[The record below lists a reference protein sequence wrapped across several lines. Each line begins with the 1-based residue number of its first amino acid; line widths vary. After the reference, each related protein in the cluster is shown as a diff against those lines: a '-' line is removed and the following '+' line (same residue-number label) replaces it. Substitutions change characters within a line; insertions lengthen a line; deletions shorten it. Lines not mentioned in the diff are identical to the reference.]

1 MRNTKIQ
8 TPNFKVTPSP
18 TPPTRQPEFLP
29 RDRNPRYLK
38 FGTSLVFGFWCL
50 VFVGTV
56 TAQPAAF
63 TYQGR
68 LTENGV
74 PAGGSNDLRF
84 VIFDAPTNGNQISTN
99 LTLDDVP
106 LTNGLFT
113 VALDWGAAVFDG
125 SERWLE
131 VRVRPGNAGGSYTTL
146 SPRQRLTSAPYALH
160 SGSASNLLGVVSAG
174 QLPANASLL
183 GNNIDSAEIVNGTIL
198 NVDIN
203 TAANIADTKLAT
215 ISTPGKV
222 ANSATTATS
231 TNLPNTI
238 VARDASGNFSAGTI
252 TGNFSGSG
260 AGLTNLSLV
269 TAAPAYTVVFTTNVS
284 GTFGYAL
291 DAAYLVDSSPNT
303 MKSADFNNDGR
314 PDLIVA
320 SGFWVS
326 VWTNDGAGHFS
337 QSAPSIS
344 AGTRSIAVGDVNG
357 DGKVDYVAALQG
369 LDSLGVYTNTG
380 SATFYYRSQPAVG
393 DYPYDHLLA
402 DFNGDGRLDLACA
415 NRGYVDFTN
424 TVTILTNNGA
434 GIFTTCTTLVADYGP
449 SKLLT
454 AEINGDGKADL
465 IVGHQWTNS
474 VDVFLGFGNG
484 TFNRVSRLH
493 MFVTPSIALGDVD
506 NTGRADLVATDN
518 GSLVIFTNN
527 GGGTLSSNTSFGLL
541 SGGDADIETTDMNLD
556 GRADIVA
563 LQASPN
569 QIAVLTNA
577 GNLTFGVA
585 SVAGVGISPS
595 SVGANDLNAD
605 GKPDLFSANL
615 VDDTFMVFLSTLSAT
630 NVTATFQGGF
640 TGSALNVNGNA
651 TISGFPVVGQT
662 LAALTNNATLIP
674 ASGYVK
680 LAAANPVTLNAT
692 TAIANG
698 PTVGATLILEGG
710 SDANAVTIPNAANTR
725 LGAARTL
732 GIRDTLTLIWNGLNW
747 LELSYANN

>member
-1 MRNTKIQ
+1 MKHILRNCILSLSLLS
-8 TPNFKVTPSP
+8 PLCLPPS
-18 TPPTRQPEFLP
+18 TCF
-29 RDRNPRYLK
+29 
-38 FGTSLVFGFWCL
+38 
-50 VFVGTV
+50 
-56 TAQPAAF
+56 AQGAAF

-68 LTENGV
+68 LTENGA
-74 PAGGSNDLRF
+74 PASGSNDLRF
-84 VIFDAPTNGNQISTN
+84 VLFDAPTNGAQISTN
-99 LTLDDVP
+99 LTFDDV
-106 LTNGLFT
+106 LLANGVFSVT
-113 VALDWGAAVFDG
+113 LDWGAAVFDG
-125 SERWLE
+125 TERWLE
-131 VRVRPGNAGGSYTTL
+131 LRVRAGNAGGAYTAL
-146 SPRQRLTSAPYALH
+146 APRQRITRAPYALH
-160 SGSASNLLGVVSAG
+160 AGSASNLLGTLPDARLSA
-174 QLPANASLL
+174 NVSLL
-183 GNNIDSAEIVNGTIL
+183 GNNIDSTEIVNGTIL

-203 TAANIADTKLAT
+203 AAANIADTKLAT
-215 ISTPGKV
+215 INAPGKV

-231 TNLPNTI
+231 ANTPNAI

-260 AGLTNLSLV
+260 AGLTNLIL
-269 TAAPAYTVVFTTNVS
+269 TATSSSGTVVFTTNVS

-320 SGFWVS
+320 SSFWVS

-380 SATFYYRSQPAVG
+380 SATFYFRSQPAVG

-484 TFNRVSRLH
+484 TFNRLSRLH

-506 NTGRADLVATDN
+506 NTGRADLIATDN

-541 SGGDADIETTDMNLD
+541 SGGDADIETADMNLD

-630 NVTATFQGGF
+630 NITARFQGTF
-640 TGSALNVNGNA
+640 SGSAMNINGNA
-651 TISGFPVVGQT
+651 TINGFPVVTQT
-662 LAALTNNATLIP
+662 TATPTNNATLT
-674 ASGYVK
+674 ATSGYVK
-680 LAAANPVTLNAT
+680 FANTTAVTLNAT

-698 PTVGATLILEGG
+698 PAAGATLILEGG
-710 SDANAVTIPNAANTR
+710 SDANTVTIPNNANTR
-725 LGAARTL
+725 LSAARTL
-732 GIRDTLTLIWNGLNW
+732 GIRDTLTLLWNGLNW